1 MKEILELL
9 LKLGWDIPNWL
20 IITLFVLVVIGII
33 CVIIKKNIVPITHKV
48 IKIKQ
53 DLDSIE
59 EIKKE
64 QSKLKDE
71 QMKAMETS
79 IEGDKALKEDVD
91 TLRGDI
97 SALNDKVDKIV
108 ELLDKRWAKEDQA
121 EMSRAQNRLLEMY
134 KKFYL
139 NNESKEWTRY
149 ESEVFHNT
157 LQSYTSHGGNSFIAN
172 EVVPQMQLLTVVD
185 K

>member
-53 DLDSIE
+53 DLDYIE
-59 EIKKE
+59 EVKKE

-71 QMKAMETS
+71 HIEIMEKS
-79 IEGDKALKEDVD
+79 LRGDEALKEEIDEIRDEMSSLHNKVDQIAD
-91 TLRGDI
+91 TLQ
-97 SALNDKVDKIV
+97 SLCDK
-108 ELLDKRWAKEDQA
+108 EEQ
-121 EMSRAQNRLLEMY
+121 EGMSRAQNRLLEMY
-134 KKFYL
+134 KKYGL
-139 NNESKEWTRY
+139 NNEAQTWSRY
-149 ESEVFHNT
+149 ESEVFLST
-157 LQSYTSHGGNSFIAN
+157 LNSYIAHGGNSFILN
-172 EVVPQMQLLTVVD
+172 EVAPKMKMLTVID
-185 K
+185 D